1 MRKASATRLKR
12 LLTEKKPT
20 MIIHIMDL
28 ECIVDANPYVYSD
41 DEIEHL
47 KDLVSS
53 LAEDIWIDKTYVAFR
68 GNRWKDAFIVEKKW
82 YDLIKLLIRTNFGK
96 NTGELSKDVITE
108 SLLVLAM
115 AYLYQMASKYGY
127 DSEDIDISFKP
138 KSKLDVEYLEDTRT
152 DWNS

>member
-1 MRKASATRLKR
+1 MRKASAISLKR
-12 LLTEKKPT
+12 LLAEKKPT

-41 DEIEHL
+41 DETERL

-53 LAEDIWIDKTYVAFR
+53 LAEDIWIDKTYVAFK

-82 YDLIKLLIRTNFGK
+82 YDLIRLLVRTNSEKNVGK
-96 NTGELSKDVITE
+96 LSKDVITE
-108 SLLVLAM
+108 SLLVLSM

-127 DSEDIDISFKP
+127 DPEDIDISFAP
-138 KSKLDVEYLEDTRT
+138 KTKISVEYLEDSRT
-152 DWNS
+152 DWSC